1 MSFQKVKQARLQTDE
16 SKGRKGPQ
24 QIIVYIA
31 DFLANFFLNFGDSA
45 MPTGRIT
52 EGKTIKF
59 TITDLCMHID
69 YHLTALPSSTKST
82 SIGQIAR

>member
-1 MSFQKVKQARLQTDE
+1 MKQICLQTDE
-16 SKGRKGPQ
+16 SMGREGQ
-24 QIIVYIA
+24 QHIIVFIS
-31 DFLANFFLNFGDSA
+31 DFLANFFLDFGDSV

-82 SIGQIAR
+82 NIGQIAR

>member
-1 MSFQKVKQARLQTDE
+1 MSFQKVKQVRLQTDE
-16 SKGRKGPQ
+16 SKGREGQ
-24 QIIVYIA
+24 QHIVYIA

-69 YHLTALPSSTKST
+69 YHLTALSSSTKST
-82 SIGQIAR
+82 NI